1 MKRHFIGLG
10 ILMFFLSTLPVYA
23 GAPLDTV
30 QTNVNK
36 VLDVLRDPKLKAE
49 SAKEIKK
56 EKLEAI
62 YEQMFDEVELSR
74 RTLGGNWNKLNPAQ
88 QQEFIQL
95 YRQILEKAYI
105 DKILSYTNEKI
116 VFSKENMLSNNQA
129 EVQTK
134 VITSSKEIPIFY
146 RVILKDGTWKVYDV
160 VVENVSLVQNYRS
173 QFNSILAKNTPD
185 QLLEILRKKVKGTI
199 GTQESEG
206 TGLRVDLP
214 GSMPLLALTIN
225 ILPINLI
232 CQKETKERGYSH
244 HETSLISGFTFGFS
258 RRGLCSPPFPCL
270 PFPSS
275 AVFQPAVMAVFQFR
289 ADLR

>member
-10 ILMFFLSTLPVYA
+10 ILMFFLSTLPAYA

-30 QTNVNK
+30 QTNLNK
-36 VLDVLRDPKLKAE
+36 VLDVLRDPKLKPE

-56 EKLEAI
+56 EKLDAL
-62 YEQMFDEVELSR
+62 YEQMFDEVELSMR
-74 RTLGGNWNKLNPAQ
+74 VLGGNWKKLNPAQ

-95 YRQILEKAYI
+95 YRQVLEKSYI

-116 VFSKENMLSNNQA
+116 VFSKDNMLSDNQA

-134 VITSSKEIPIFY
+134 IITSSKEIPIFY

-185 QLLEILRKKVKGTI
+185 QLLEILRKKVKG
-199 GTQESEG
+199 Q
-206 TGLRVDLP
+206 
-214 GSMPLLALTIN
+214 
-225 ILPINLI
+225 
-232 CQKETKERGYSH
+232 
-244 HETSLISGFTFGFS
+244 
-258 RRGLCSPPFPCL
+258 
-270 PFPSS
+270 
-275 AVFQPAVMAVFQFR
+275 
-289 ADLR
+289 

>member
-1 MKRHFIGLG
+1 
-10 ILMFFLSTLPVYA
+10 MFFLSTLPVYA

-49 SAKEIKK
+49 SAKGTKK

-62 YEQMFDEVELSR
+62 YEQMFDEVELSK
-74 RTLGGNWNKLNPAQ
+74 RTLARNWNKLNPVQ

-95 YRQILEKAYI
+95 FRQILEKAYI
-105 DKILSYTNEKI
+105 DKILAYTNEKI
-116 VFSKENMLSNNQA
+116 VFSKESMLSDNQA

-134 VITSSKEIPIFY
+134 VITASREIPIFY

-185 QLLEILRKKVKGTI
+185 QLLEILRKKVKG
-199 GTQESEG
+199 Q
-206 TGLRVDLP
+206 
-214 GSMPLLALTIN
+214 
-225 ILPINLI
+225 
-232 CQKETKERGYSH
+232 
-244 HETSLISGFTFGFS
+244 
-258 RRGLCSPPFPCL
+258 
-270 PFPSS
+270 
-275 AVFQPAVMAVFQFR
+275 
-289 ADLR
+289 